1 MKLKTYSFVFGLI
14 GSIIGLVT
22 AMIHYIVVIANGPN
36 FNAFYIPES
45 IIILICGIVGML
57 IALVAT
63 CFVRHMPKISGIFQI
78 VSCGLM
84 LGLII
89 CNSIFDGLSN
99 DMQAILLYMP
109 FYVIPF
115 VFLLFAGILILHETK
130 ETNNPK

>member
-14 GSIIGLVT
+14 GSIIGLIT
-22 AMIHYIVVIANGPN
+22 AMIHYIIVIANGAS
-36 FNAFYIPES
+36 FNTFYVPES

-63 CFVRHMPKISGIFQI
+63 CFVRHMPKTSGIFQI
-78 VSCGLM
+78 ISCGLM

-89 CNSIFDGLSN
+89 CISIFDGLNN
-99 DMQAILLYMP
+99 DVQAILLYMP

-115 VFLLFAGILILHETK
+115 VFLLFAGILILRESK
-130 ETNNPK
+130 ETNNLK